1 MRGRYIL
8 MLAALLSCVS
18 CLKDDNSYKTP
29 QAAITSFTIG
39 YYNVKFHDMNI
50 HGRDTLVNIREGG
63 IMYPMSIDQVNN
75 RIFNVD
81 SMAYGSD
88 LSGVTTTVYGNGTIG
103 YRYMD
108 DPMVKYLWRSQD
120 SIDFTRKVQFVIQS
134 TDGSFDRVYDV
145 QVNIR
150 KVFPDSLIWSAPDT
164 VGFPV
169 LSGLSSAVRNDS
181 VFCFG
186 TDTLGAP
193 TVSFRSVTGGNW
205 TGANAMAGITGTDWS
220 HRVTVCNGK
229 FYTVSANSLYASS
242 DALNWSQ
249 VKSGIKSLIVSV
261 DDYGMLWAVSQDS
274 NLVKSSDMT
283 DWTTVQR
290 VPENFPDSAAYIM
303 TYPLATNASLTRSVI
318 AGLGSDSLSASVWT
332 ILTGDT
338 VWTKVDVPADKNLR
352 LPASASLSLI
362 RYDGAV
368 YGLGQGLDG
377 FRQSNDNGITWYL
390 CKSYVEDY
398 SSWNRYMQ
406 LPAALKGYASDFTV
420 TTDKRGYIWIMT
432 DNGCAWR
439 GAITRLINL
448 IK

>member
-120 SIDFTRKVQFVIQS
+120 SIDFTRKVQFV
-134 TDGSFDRVYDV
+134 
-145 QVNIR
+145 
-150 KVFPDSLIWSAPDT
+150 
-164 VGFPV
+164 
-169 LSGLSSAVRNDS
+169 AVRNDS

-377 FRQSNDNGITWYL
+377 FRQSNDNGITWY
-390 CKSYVEDY
+390 
-398 SSWNRYMQ
+398 
-406 LPAALKGYASDFTV
+406 
-420 TTDKRGYIWIMT
+420 
-432 DNGCAWR
+432 
-439 GAITRLINL
+439 
-448 IK
+448 

>member
-120 SIDFTRKVQFVIQS
+120 SIDFTRKVQFVVQS

-229 FYTVSANSLYASS
+229 FYTDKNAAAADNNKTEAIIAYVGRVENYFSRFLAIAQDDVDARYHTWS
-242 DALNWSQ
+242 DAPTAVGTFAANHPITLGKEFNTNAGGDSFYDQ
-249 VKSGIKSLIVSV
+249 VANNSNTPSNTHTGAAPKGWRLPSV
-261 DDYGMLWAVSQDS
+261 
-274 NLVKSSDMT
+274 T
-283 DWTTVQR
+283 DWRYIFQGMC
-290 VPENFPDSAAYIM
+290 EDAPDAPKATDPVGIRNTAY
-303 TYPLATNASLTRSVI
+303 YGYAEDLAEAINLASIWNIER
-318 AGLGSDSLSASVWT
+318 DFYWT
-332 ILTGDT
+332 SSEY
-338 VWTKVDVPADKNLR
+338 VNEA
-352 LPASASLSLI
+352 ASAWCYEFNDSGMSKMSKSTGGFV
-362 RYDGAV
+362 RAV
-368 YGLGQGLDG
+368 FAY
-377 FRQSNDNGITWYL
+377 
-390 CKSYVEDY
+390 
-398 SSWNRYMQ
+398 
-406 LPAALKGYASDFTV
+406 
-420 TTDKRGYIWIMT
+420 
-432 DNGCAWR
+432 
-439 GAITRLINL
+439 
-448 IK
+448 

>member
-1 MRGRYIL
+1 MTDKTHAGSNDFKSLVVSYDDANGGYHV
-8 MLAALLSCVS
+8 AASVNLPGNTNEFYVALE
-18 CLKDDNSYKTP
+18 P
-29 QAAITSFTIG
+29 A
-39 YYNVKFHDMNI
+39 
-50 HGRDTLVNIREGG
+50 TLPE
-63 IMYPMSIDQVNN
+63 YPMLWFEATSAGKNYINHGTAKAV
-75 RIFNVD
+75 
-81 SMAYGSD
+81 SLEKKYYHS
-88 LSGVTTTVYGNGTIG
+88 TV
-103 YRYMD
+103 
-108 DPMVKYLWRSQD
+108 
-120 SIDFTRKVQFVIQS
+120 
-134 TDGSFDRVYDV
+134 
-145 QVNIR
+145 
-150 KVFPDSLIWSAPDT
+150 SLAT
-164 VGFPV
+164 VGDV
-169 LSGLSSAVRNDS
+169 V
-181 VFCFG
+181 
-186 TDTLGAP
+186 GA
-193 TVSFRSVTGGNW
+193 
-205 TGANAMAGITGTDWS
+205 
-220 HRVTVCNGK
+220 NGK